1 MRLSPKRP
9 WILKLDARVEDN
21 GTVFLVYP
29 LSDFGREWL
38 DKDEN
43 LSNGGRFQAILK
55 KLRWSKTEP
64 EWERLGDILLV
75 REPCVLGLVE
85 RMVSRGLRVVWW

>member
-1 MRLSPKRP
+1 
-9 WILKLDARVEDN
+9 
-21 GTVFLVYP
+21 LVYP

-43 LSNGGRFQAILK
+43 LLKVYRFQAILK
-55 KLRWSKTEP
+55 KFPGFNNDP
-64 EWERLGDILLV
+64 EWERLGNILIV
-75 REPCVLGLVE
+75 RRPCILGLVE